1 MQHQPLKVSVLLF
14 TISHFLIFNYVF
26 AIHIVK
32 STITRSSGFIPG
44 IPSGNI
50 LTVGAD
56 TCLPPPGHSLR
67 IRCQTTPTVP
77 VMWTLNSNPV
87 TGDEFVDVNSAGTYT
102 CSGTDNC
109 GRSLSASS
117 EIIGNY

>member
-1 MQHQPLKVSVLLF
+1 MMIYGMFYQMIHSQFINGVISVP
-14 TISHFLIFNYVF
+14 S
-26 AIHIVK
+26 K
-32 STITRSSGFIPG
+32 ITTSSGFMSGSPG
-44 IPSGNI
+44 DSA

-87 TGDEFVDVNSAGTYT
+87 TGNEFVDVTSVGTYT
-102 CSGTDNC
+102 CSATDNC
-109 GRSLSASS
+109 GRLLRASS
-117 EIIGNY
+117 EIIGISIQIQ

>member
-1 MQHQPLKVSVLLF
+1 MLL
-14 TISHFLIFNYVF
+14 LVQL
-26 AIHIVK
+26 VQ
-32 STITRSSGFIPG
+32 STITRSSGFVSG
-44 IPSGNI
+44 TPSGNV

-56 TCLPPPGHSLR
+56 TCLPPAGQSLS

-87 TGDEFVDVNSAGTYT
+87 TENEFVDVISAGTYI
-102 CSGTDNC
+102 CSATDNC
-109 GRSLSASS
+109 GKSSNASS